1 MKATTVF
8 ALAAITLMGAA
19 SMKAQTVISNETL
32 VTTTLVVNKKI
43 ATAKCSGKNCVARA
57 PMLKSIPVT
66 CPAAIG
72 KTCTFHVALDTKVV
86 LSFEYNVGGHGGCW
100 NMSGLSGYQ
109 FLVDG
114 APPTV
119 GPIDAD
125 GNYVFAENVFTCS
138 ENAGGPSFLT
148 RQSFPASVIA
158 TVTNTTSN
166 SHTIDV
172 NLVCSNTSASDGS
185 LTGCEAVAHNST
197 MRVDVFEP

>member
-8 ALAAITLMGAA
+8 ALAALTLTIETA

-32 VTTTLVVNKKI
+32 VTTTFVVNKTT
-43 ATAKCSGKNCVARA
+43 ATAKCTGANCVARV
-57 PMLKSIPVT
+57 PVLKSILVT

-72 KTCTFHVALDTKVV
+72 KTCTFHISLDTKVE
-86 LSFEYNVGGHGGCW
+86 LSFDIGRSGCAAPLT
-100 NMSGLSGYQ
+100 GLTAYE

-119 GPIDAD
+119 GPIDAN
-125 GNYVFAENVFTCS
+125 GNYVFAENIDSCTEDTRRLNGFI
-138 ENAGGPSFLT
+138 

-158 TVTNTTSN
+158 TVTNTTAV

-172 NLVCSNTSASDGS
+172 NLVSSNTSGTETV
-185 LTGCEAVAHNST
+185 LGVEAIAHSST

>member
-1 MKATTVF
+1 MKPITVF
-8 ALAAITLMGAA
+8 AIAALTLMGETA

-32 VTTTLVVNKKI
+32 VTTTFVVNKTT
-43 ATAKCSGKNCVARA
+43 ATAKCTGKNCVARV

-72 KTCTFHVALDTKVV
+72 KTCTFHIALDTKVE
-86 LSFEYNVGGHGGCW
+86 LSFDLAFSGCAAPLT
-100 NMSGLSGYQ
+100 GLTAYQ

-119 GPIDAD
+119 GPIDAA
-125 GNYVFAENVFTCS
+125 GNYVFAENIDSCTEDTRRF
-138 ENAGGPSFLT
+138 NAFV

-158 TVTNTTSN
+158 TVTNTSSTD
-166 SHTIDV
+166 HTIDV
-172 NLVCSNTSASDGS
+172 NLVSSNTSGTETV
-185 LTGCEAVAHNST
+185 LGVEAIAHNST